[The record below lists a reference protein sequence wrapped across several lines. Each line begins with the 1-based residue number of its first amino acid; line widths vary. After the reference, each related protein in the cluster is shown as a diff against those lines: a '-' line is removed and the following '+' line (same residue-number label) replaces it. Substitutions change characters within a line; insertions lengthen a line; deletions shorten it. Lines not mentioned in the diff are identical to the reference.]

1 MGARAT
7 MTLGKINGKLRRR
20 LAARDI
26 PGIIARLEELA
37 QAAGQIRAEDYGLQQ
52 VMANVEQG
60 TQLIG
65 RTGSVSQIDA
75 TGAALQQAATRTPSP
90 LLAATFHAL
99 HGMTLAAK
107 LAKTGEIS
115 DLEAA
120 ANAFQQAV
128 DTAPESNPIRAVYQE
143 QLTKLQGGLARL
155 ADATAEAAAD
165 DERSEPLRRLS
176 IDGSERIDAALL
188 ARDPV
193 ALTAGIELLRQSLDL
208 MPAGDELRPAT
219 LTDIGI
225 ALRHRF
231 ELTGSAA
238 DLDAA
243 VESQQQAVDT
253 LAPDSS
259 RRPFYLHNLATSR
272 RVRYEHGGA
281 PADLDAADEAS
292 QQAVALCAADD
303 PGRASLLSER
313 GLLLLDLH
321 RHTGSRARLDD
332 AVAISRQAV
341 EAAADT
347 PSRMKCLAN
356 LGAVAEFRFERLGDI
371 ADADAAVEATRQA
384 LDAAGPDDPDRAGY
398 LTLYASA
405 LRLRGERSG
414 SLADIDAAVDHDR
427 QAVAD
432 GGPEAYL
439 RAMRLSHLGTSLL
452 RRHELTGALADLNAA
467 VDAGYESVSA
477 AADDDPRRPL
487 CYSNLSLSLL
497 RRFQRDGALTDLNA
511 AVSACEQACAA
522 APGTDPQRPRYLG
535 NLANALQARS
545 TRLNAQGDQD
555 RAIDTARQAVADCPA
570 DDANRASYLNSL
582 ANALRQRFI
591 RTAQAADLAVS
602 PDLAEA
608 ADLSGQALA
617 AAPAGHPMR
626 ALILLGLAQGQLL
639 TFGQTQDI
647 ADLTAAI
654 DAARAGLT
662 TVAENDPNRARFLSQ
677 ILLGLL
683 YRFTLTGAAEDLAD
697 GLELGELAATF
708 PTGAPSVRASAA
720 IAWGH
725 LAARAERWAEAIRAY
740 RTAIDLLEKVA
751 PRGLAR
757 SDQEHELIG
766 ITGVGSRAAACCLE
780 LGDVEL
786 AVELLEHGR
795 GVLLSQAIAT
805 RTDLTAL
812 AERHPDVAERFIGLR
827 DALDADPG
835 LPVSDTLR
843 DLAAERRRRLAED
856 LDAAIAQARALPG
869 FEKFLLPLTAG
880 ELRQAAGEGPVV
892 LVNVDEIRSDALV
905 LTADR
910 VRHVAL
916 PALSA
921 AIVREQVAQF
931 LGALGELPDSAGSV
945 LAGPAEEELS
955 AVLGWLWDTV
965 ASPVLEELGLAGRPS
980 SSSTADQPWPRI
992 WWCPTGLLS
1001 LLPLHAAGHH
1011 DTHRDATPQT
1021 VIDRVVSSYTPT
1033 VRALTHSRR
1042 PAGRA
1047 TALKGQEAVLEGQ
1060 DDARL
1065 LVVAAWQV
1073 AGGPELTYAAQ
1084 EVEFLRNRFGAGATV
1099 LEGQDGA
1106 AAASYEHVHDALP
1119 RFGWVHFACHAISRL
1134 DDPSASHLV
1143 LPPDQ
1148 DGRELSV
1155 TDIGRLNLERAEL
1168 AFLSACSTAQTGLTL
1183 PDEAINLAAGF
1194 QLAGYR
1200 RVLATMWPVDDKLAA
1215 RIAEGCYENLASAG
1229 TAATAAQLLHDATRR
1244 IRLTRIG
1251 QPSLWAAHI
1260 HSGS

>member
-1 MGARAT
+1 

-37 QAAGQIRAEDYGLQQ
+37 QAAAQIRAEDYGLQQ
-52 VMANVEQG
+52 VMANVEQA
-60 TQLIG
+60 TKLIG

-75 TGAALQQAATRTPSP
+75 TGAALRQAATRTPSP
-90 LLAATFHAL
+90 LLAGTFHAL

-107 LAKTGEIS
+107 LAKTAEIS

-120 ANAFQQAV
+120 ASAFQQAV
-128 DTAPESNPIRAVYQE
+128 DTVPESNPIRAVYQE
-143 QLTKLQGGLARL
+143 QLTKLQGGLASL
-155 ADATAEAAAD
+155 TSATAADAAEE
-165 DERSEPLRRLS
+165 ERSEPLRRLS
-176 IDGSERIDAALL
+176 LDGSERIDAALQ

-243 VESQQQAVDT
+243 VEIQQRAMDA
-253 LAPDSS
+253 LAPDNSQ
-259 RRPFYLHNLATSR
+259 RPFYLHNLATSR
-272 RVRYEHGGA
+272 RGRFEHGGD
-281 PADLDAADEAS
+281 PADLDAADEAG
-292 QQAVALCAADD
+292 QQAISLCPADD
-303 PGRASLLSER
+303 PRRASLLSER

-321 RHTGSRARLDD
+321 RHSGSRARLDE
-332 AVAISRQAV
+332 AVAVSRQAV

-347 PSRMKCLAN
+347 PSRVKCLAN
-356 LGAVAEFRFERLGDI
+356 LGAVAQFRFERLGDI

-405 LRLRGERSG
+405 LRLRGERTG
-414 SLADIDAAVDHDR
+414 SLADIDAAVDHDQ

-432 GGPEAYL
+432 SGPEAYL
-439 RAMRLSHLGTSLL
+439 HAMRMSHLGISLL
-452 RRHELTGALADLNAA
+452 RRHELTGLLADLNAA
-467 VDAGYESVSA
+467 VDAGYGSVAA
-477 AADDDPRRPL
+477 AADDDPFRPL

-511 AVSACEQACAA
+511 AVRACEQACAA

-591 RTAQAADLAVS
+591 RTARAADLAAS
-602 PDLAEA
+602 SEQAASSDLVEA

-626 ALILLGLAQGQLL
+626 ALILLGLAQGRLIM
-639 TFGQTQDI
+639 FGQTQDI

-654 DAARAGLT
+654 DAARMGLT

-708 PTGAPSVRASAA
+708 PTAAPSVRASAA

-725 LAARAERWAEAIRAY
+725 LAARAERWAEAVRAY
-740 RTAIDLLEKVA
+740 RAAIDLLEKVA

-757 SDQEHELIG
+757 GDQEHELIG

-812 AERHPDVAERFIGLR
+812 AERHPDLAERFIGLR
-827 DALDADPG
+827 DALDADSG
-835 LPVSDTLR
+835 LTVSDTLR

-856 LDAAIAQARALPG
+856 LDTVIAQARALPG
-869 FEKFLLPLTAG
+869 FEKFLLSLTAS

-921 AIVREQVAQF
+921 ASVREQVVAF

-945 LAGPAEEELS
+945 PAGPAEEELS

-965 ASPVLEELGLAGRPS
+965 AGPVLGELGLAGRPA
-980 SSSTADQPWPRI
+980 ADQPWPRV

-1011 DTHRDATPQT
+1011 HTHRDATPQT
-1021 VIDRVVSSYTPT
+1021 VIDQVVSSYTPT

-1047 TALKGQEAVLEGQ
+1047 TALEGQ
-1060 DDARL
+1060 DGTRL

-1084 EVEFLRNRFGAGATV
+1084 EVDFLRNRFGAGASV

-1119 RFGWVHFACHAISRL
+1119 RFPWAHFACHAISRL

-1148 DGRELSV
+1148 GGRELSV

-1200 RVLATMWPVDDKLAA
+1200 RVVATMWPVDDRLAA
-1215 RIAEGCYENLASAG
+1215 RIAEGCYESLADAG